1 MYLSMVIYEN
11 LTLTCQ
17 PKVDFILFIG
27 VCVQEPCF
35 CSLSVRVPIF
45 KLFVYGECDN
55 FFFWGGGEGAFILG
69 KLEPQQCHVT
79 QYLLFLKVRAEN
91 FHGYSESST

>member
-1 MYLSMVIYEN
+1 MYKSPVFVAFLSG
-11 LTLTCQ
+11 CQ
-17 PKVDFILFIG
+17 FSNCLYMANGITFLG
-27 VCVQEPCF
+27 
-35 CSLSVRVPIF
+35 
-45 KLFVYGECDN
+45 
-55 FFFWGGGEGAFILG
+55 GGGEGAFILG

>member
-1 MYLSMVIYEN
+1 M
-11 LTLTCQ
+11 
-17 PKVDFILFIG
+17 
-27 VCVQEPCF
+27 
-35 CSLSVRVPIF
+35 PIF
-45 KLFVYGECDN
+45 KLFVYGECDY
-55 FFFWGGGEGAFILG
+55 FFLGGGGEGAFILG